1 MMGTKVTAHC
11 LAVILLYCCI
21 FFCSS
26 AAHHRV
32 RKKHFAP
39 AVVVGAVFCDTCFLR
54 KLSESSRF
62 ISGATVAIE
71 CRRDESARPSF
82 RKEVLTDRRGVFR
95 IRLPA
100 EVTKHVKSVR
110 PCSVNL
116 IRSSDPFCAAPSTA
130 ALLLHRFKSRWQA
143 ADVRVLSAGIFAF
156 KPLQRPEF
164 CDRRRDRSSPES
176 EQNAEQPAFFFPTP
190 NFPFLPSPPSFLPP
204 NPLQPPPSVLP
215 PLPFQP
221 SPPPFVNLPPLPF
234 LTPPPPPPAFQLP
247 PFPFPFPP
255 SPLFPGIPPAFT
267 SKNASP

>member
-1 MMGTKVTAHC
+1 MMGTKEEALRT
-11 LAVILLYCCI
+11 
-21 FFCSS
+21 CS
-26 AAHHRV
+26 
-32 RKKHFAP
+32 
-39 AVVVGAVFCDTCFLR
+39 GGWGCFLR
-54 KLSESSRF
+54 HLLPPKALRIQPIHLRCYGCNRMPPGRVREAELQKRSLDRP
-62 ISGATVAIE
+62 A
-71 CRRDESARPSF
+71 RRVQNPPPGEA
-82 RKEVLTDRRGVFR
+82 
-95 IRLPA
+95 
-100 EVTKHVKSVR
+100 TKHVKSVR
-110 PCSVNL
+110 SCSVNL

-130 ALLLHRFKSRWQA
+130 ALLHRFKSRWQA

-156 KPLQRPEF
+156 KPLRRPEF
-164 CDRRRDRSSPES
+164 CDRRRDGSSPES
-176 EQNAEQPAFFFPTP
+176 EQKAEQPVFFFPMP

-234 LTPPPPPPAFQLP
+234 LTPPPPPPPPAFQLP